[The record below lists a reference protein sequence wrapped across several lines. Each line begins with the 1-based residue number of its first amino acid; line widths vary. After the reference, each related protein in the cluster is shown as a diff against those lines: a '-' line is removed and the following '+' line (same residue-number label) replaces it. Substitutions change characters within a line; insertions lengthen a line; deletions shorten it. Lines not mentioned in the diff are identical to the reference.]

1 MNNEFECLCM
11 IINKDKKG
19 YYFVT
24 DYHFG
29 GDYFTNVKKR
39 MTKQEYENTKNFK
52 EWADY
57 ATFVKSRI

>member
-1 MNNEFECLCM
+1 M
-11 IINKDKKG
+11 IINKDTKG

-24 DYHFG
+24 DYRFG

-39 MTKQEYENTKNFK
+39 MTKQDYENTKNFK